1 MTIMR
6 GDAYAVPVELTQ
18 DGYALT
24 PDMVNDVE
32 ITVGDVL
39 TRNYSAGDVVYD
51 EELQQWFFRLT
62 QAETLAMEADESYQ
76 VIARVKYTNDPAD
89 VKGVK
94 CGFIIVE
101 DTNSTEVI

>member
-1 MTIMR
+1 MKIMR
-6 GDAYAVPVELTQ
+6 GDAYPIPVELTQ

-24 PDMVNDVE
+24 PEMVDDVE
-32 ITVGDVL
+32 VSVGEIIS
-39 TRNYSAGDVVYD
+39 RRASRG
-51 EELQQWFFRLT
+51 ELFFDDGSQQWYFRLT
-62 QAETLAMEADESYQ
+62 QQDTLSMEADEEYP

-94 CGFIIVE
+94 CGTILVE